1 MTRHG
6 IHISGSGGTTKRPR
20 SHAEKAS
27 PKPTEPSPRLTPRWH
42 VSFAKLRTLFRRS
55 PPPALL
61 MRTPAAPSVVLA
73 CERCGFDYT
82 VTRIEVGGGK
92 EANIWSC
99 DCGSRYIPPGGVPTS
114 QLVRP

>member
-1 MTRHG
+1 
-6 IHISGSGGTTKRPR
+6 
-20 SHAEKAS
+20 
-27 PKPTEPSPRLTPRWH
+27 
-42 VSFAKLRTLFRRS
+42 
-55 PPPALL
+55 
-61 MRTPAAPSVVLA
+61 VVLA